1 MIDVFVAL
9 GIFSL
14 AHRFFHEH
22 FNQVHIAIAL
32 FSWSMSGFQMTLN
45 AQSAAVKLDI
55 VEAYFEFWMNMEISS
70 HFTLVLLHF

>member
-9 GIFSL
+9 AIFSL
-14 AHRFFHEH
+14 AQRFFYEH

-45 AQSAAVKLDI
+45 AQNGAVKLDI
-55 VEAYFEFWMNMEISS
+55 VEAYFEFWMNIEIFS
-70 HFTLVLLHF
+70 HFTLVLLLF